1 MEKLPD
7 KINLKAPFRVLTLTL
22 LAAAQFFMI
31 GCGDVPNT
39 KENRDRVLDEQE
51 GRKDLG
57 IPTTAPTETPKPY
70 SEEV

>member
-1 MEKLPD
+1 MSSEKKQPESKLLLPA
-7 KINLKAPFRVLTLTL
+7 I

-39 KENRDRVLDEQE
+39 KENRDRVLDKQE